1 MVCQACGAPVAA
13 EVRFCP
19 KCGAPVPGPQQTT
32 PGYAPPVY
40 PLPPI
45 FVPRVQRNLQ
55 ALGILWCVFGVYRVL
70 GGLVGMFF
78 LQLVSLRRFGDYGWS
93 YGTHLSH
100 GPAWITAL
108 IPFVVVYTTVV
119 AALALLV
126 GYGLLT
132 RKPWG
137 RTFAIVAAILALFRP
152 LLGTG
157 LGIYTLWVL
166 APAQSGL
173 EFDAIAD
180 RT

>member
-1 MVCQACGAPVAA
+1 MVCQACGTPVAA

-19 KCGAPVPGPQQTT
+19 KCGARVSGPQQTT

-40 PLPPI
+40 AMQPML
-45 FVPRVQRNLQ
+45 VPRVERNLQ
-55 ALGILWCVFGVYRVL
+55 TLGTLWCVFGVYRVL

-78 LQLVSLRRFGDYGWS
+78 LHVASMRRFGDYGWS
-93 YGTHLSH
+93 YGAHFSH

-108 IPFVVVYTTVV
+108 IPFVAVYTTVV

-132 RKPWG
+132 RRPWG
-137 RTFAIVAAILALFRP
+137 RTLAIVAAILALFRP

-157 LGIYTLWVL
+157 LGVYTLWVL

>member
-1 MVCQACGAPVAA
+1 MVCQACGTQVAA

-19 KCGAPVPGPQQTT
+19 SCGARVAGPPQTT

-40 PLPPI
+40 PLQPI

-55 ALGILWCVFGVYRVL
+55 ALGILWCVFGVYRML

-78 LQLVSLRRFGDYGWS
+78 LQLASMRRFGDYGWS
-93 YGTHLSH
+93 YGAHLSH

-108 IPFVVVYTTVV
+108 IPFVAVYTLVI
-119 AALALLV
+119 AGLALLV
-126 GYGLLT
+126 GYSLLT
-132 RKPWG
+132 RKRWS
-137 RTFAIVAAILALFRP
+137 RTLAIVAAILALFRP

-166 APAQSGL
+166 APARSGL